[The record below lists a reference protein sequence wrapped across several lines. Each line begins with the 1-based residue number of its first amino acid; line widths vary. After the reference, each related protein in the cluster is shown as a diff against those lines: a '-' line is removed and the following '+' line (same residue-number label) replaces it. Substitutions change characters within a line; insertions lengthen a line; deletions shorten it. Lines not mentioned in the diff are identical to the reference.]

1 MRRHG
6 DDDGSMFPQVV
17 AWLGLAVSLLLFFGN
32 TVPAVRE
39 HRALRATQDDLRE
52 LRRQYD
58 LAIASAR
65 AGTPGCAG
73 DQDLQSVL
81 VAIDRI
87 GWTPAELLACYPE
100 PSVEPPVER
109 GPASPRG
116 D

>member
-6 DDDGSMFPQVV
+6 DDDDSMFPQVV
-17 AWLGLAVSLLLFFGN
+17 AWLGLAAALLLFFGN

-39 HRALRATQDDLRE
+39 RKELSATAADLRE

-58 LAIASAR
+58 VAIQHAQ

-73 DQDLQSVL
+73 EQDLQSVL

-100 PSVEPPVER
+100 PASSEPSAP
-109 GPASPRG
+109 PPRG